1 MGVLR
6 VEKNTNYSTMCNEH
20 LKDMN
25 LSLKA
30 KGLLSIM
37 LSLPDELSKRM
48 TYMPD
53 KNDKTRNLIL
63 KQVEEMKRGL
73 NRET

>member
-1 MGVLR
+1 MSVNAEVYLI
-6 VEKNTNYSTMCNEH
+6 V
-20 LKDMN
+20 
-25 LSLKA
+25 
-30 KGLLSIM
+30 GLDIEPFLTDKFEDWKI
-37 LSLPDELSKRM
+37 LPDELSKRM

-63 KQVEEMKRGL
+63 KQIEELKRGL